1 MVEKWGHSTREGLG
15 YQLTYNVVVVESSYS
30 LKQEEKRQVGF
41 WCCGRNVGCMPFW
54 EGGSVLHPLDD
65 APISVL
71 LRLGCLSSVRLVSL

>member
-1 MVEKWGHSTREGLG
+1 MRDSNRAGGRVGGVLRI
-15 YQLTYNVVVVESSYS
+15 QLQSSYS
-30 LKQEEKRQVGF
+30 LKQEEKRQVVF

-54 EGGSVLHPLDD
+54 EGGSVLHLLDD